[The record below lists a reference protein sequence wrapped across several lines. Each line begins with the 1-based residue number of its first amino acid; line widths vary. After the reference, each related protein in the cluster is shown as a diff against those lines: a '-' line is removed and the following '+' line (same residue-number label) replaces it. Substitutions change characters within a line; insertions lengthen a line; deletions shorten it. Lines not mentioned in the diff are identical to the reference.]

1 MKINK
6 NKLKVGY
13 VFEGNEGVE
22 EVVVYIDKK
31 NGDVFC
37 RFLDEEGNRYKI
49 EKDGSIKVWGWS
61 KSKFQI

>member
-6 NKLKVGY
+6 SKLKVGY
-13 VFEGNEGVE
+13 VFEGSEGVE
-22 EVVVYIDKK
+22 EVVVYIDKE

-49 EKDGSIKVWGWS
+49 EKDGSIKV
-61 KSKFQI
+61 